1 MHKSFRSFF
10 TYWLA
15 TALAFSFAAGAQP
28 LVARAG
34 QNAPSNTLVLLPLA
48 VWSTGG
54 DNLGNSQD
62 SALSGNLRLGAAF
75 THRFTRKWSASVVH
89 TDLDVTS
96 GRVIID
102 NHDVN
107 PGLAVDPISL
117 AYATYTFDP
126 RISIDAGYFERQ
138 RSCCPGW
145 SDPSLP
151 GPFRY
156 HDEYAQ
162 ANVGLGKLAPIGPEF
177 ALQAQLAYVTHPV
190 LAPGWGGNKL
200 MAQGLAKYTLFLD
213 PHGLTGLSI
222 GYHYASDYFESLPA
236 ITTYNM
242 VLVDFTHVFSRHFI
256 FQAEE
261 TNFTQHDQGVPFPA
275 PNTIHWATL
284 QMNGI
289 IPIEF

>member
-1 MHKSFRSFF
+1 MSKCLRFF
-10 TYWLA
+10 TTGWLA
-15 TALAFSFAAGAQP
+15 AVLIVSFAVTEQP
-28 LVARAG
+28 LRARAD
-34 QNAPSNTLVLLPLA
+34 QNAPSNALVLLPLA
-48 VWSTGG
+48 VWSTSG

-75 THRFTRKWSASVVH
+75 THRFSRKWSASVVH
-89 TDLDVTS
+89 TYLDTTT
-96 GRVIID
+96 GRIIVAG
-102 NHDVN
+102 HDID
-107 PGLAVDPISL
+107 PGLAVDPIAL
-117 AYATYTFDP
+117 GYATYTFNP
-126 RISIDAGYFERQ
+126 RVSLDAGYFERQ

-162 ANVGLGKLAPIGPEF
+162 ANIGLGKIAPIGPQF

-190 LAPGWGGNKL
+190 LAPGWGGNKF
-200 MAQGLAKYTLFLD
+200 MAQGLARYTLFLE
-213 PHGLTGLSI
+213 PHDLTGLSI
-222 GYHYASDYFESLPA
+222 GYHYASDYFESLPV

-242 VLVDFTHVFSRHFI
+242 VFVDFTHAFSRHFI

-275 PNTIHWATL
+275 PNTIHWASL
-284 QMNGI
+284 QLNGI

>member
-1 MHKSFRSFF
+1 MSKPICSLVSR
-10 TYWLA
+10 YVAAVLA
-15 TALAFSFAAGAQP
+15 VAFAAQP
-28 LVARAG
+28 LWARAADG
-34 QNAPSNTLVLLPLA
+34 APSNTLVLLPLA

-62 SALSGNLRLGAAF
+62 SALSGNLRLGAAL
-75 THRFTRKWSASVVH
+75 THRFSRRWSASVVH
-89 TDLDVTS
+89 SYLDVTS
-96 GRVIID
+96 GRVIIAGHSVD
-102 NHDVN
+102 
-107 PGLAVDPISL
+107 PGLAVDPITL
-117 AYATYTFDP
+117 GYATFTVNP
-126 RISIDAGYFERQ
+126 RLSVDAGYFERV

-162 ANVGLGKLAPIGPEF
+162 ANIGLGKIAPIGPQF
-177 ALQAQLAYVTHPV
+177 VAQAQLAYVTHPV

-200 MAQGLAKYTLFLD
+200 MAQGMAKYTLFLE
-213 PHGLTGLSI
+213 PHDLTGLSL
-222 GYHYASDYFESLPA
+222 GYRYASDYFESLPV

-242 VLVDFTHVFSRHFI
+242 VFADFTRAFSRHFI
-256 FQAEE
+256 FQAEA
-261 TNFTQHDQGVPFPA
+261 TNFVQHDQGVPFPA

-284 QMNGI
+284 QLNGI